1 MGSFGVGCTIG
12 VTGLEFFLCGDKRS
26 VVDLGLGALAEA
38 LFFTVDFF
46 FLKKRFEQWANLP
59 SSVSGLEVRQVGV

>member
-1 MGSFGVGCTIG
+1 MVHPMG

-26 VVDLGLGALAEA
+26 VVELALGALAPGSEA

-46 FLKKRFEQWANLP
+46 FLKMFPTVGRPESRLP
-59 SSVSGLEVRQVGV
+59 SSAQFQA